1 MSVPAAFPQT
11 PVTLDG
17 VTKTVAEWCEERG
30 LSLAAV
36 HQRRRR
42 NSWAESLT
50 PAAKRG
56 AGLRRRID
64 AEYAARGE
72 R

>member
-30 LSLAAV
+30 LSLSAV
-36 HQRRRR
+36 HCRRKRC
-42 NSWAESLT
+42 SWAESLT
-50 PAAKRG
+50 PVARG
-56 AGLRRRID
+56 AGLRRRIN
-64 AEYAARGE
+64 AEFAARRAG
-72 R
+72 